1 MVDKKLRKAA
11 EDLRSKG
18 RGGDTILAHINPQE
32 AEILKMLGGSGSRN
46 PKTGLLEFLNI
57 TDTGGN
63 QVATGG
69 ALPPEI
75 LPAAD
80 AARIAA
86 RPWGQSSVGGGFF
99 GGFEARGLA
108 DAAPFWA
115 AVAIPLIG
123 AAAGAALIES
133 GLMTSA
139 ASASA
144 SATAAGATAAQAAA
158 AGAAATASAT
168 AVGTAIAN
176 TSYQI
181 ANGVPADKAVVNS
194 ATTAAIQIG
203 TPAAANQIQNTIVS
217 ATRNPIVVNTLTN
230 ATVSAGQALLQGKS
244 AADAFKQGGQA
255 ALIGQVTSQIPGF
268 NNLTNAAKTV
278 VNDAIRAKVNN
289 KDFEPTPEYIWGN
302 VIGAA
307 YQQKTAIDE
316 GWSSHEQKSEAAS
329 LGYTDPVRYDDYLVD
344 KEFAR
349 QQSEYVPKTLPTE
362 FVGPMLPGD
371 IVDSTLTNIVSTPS
385 TDTKIGDYTLTGTK
399 EGITATL
406 PDTVVTG
413 TEPID
418 YTLNTITSGDGLTL
432 PTSPN
437 LDTMGGGQGLTTAVT
452 GGVLSETGVTPTGN
466 VTLGDITS
474 VINTGEPVS
483 KNKTYTY
490 DDGSTITVDENENIV
505 SFTEATDTT
514 YTGPV
519 ETPSKPLTQ
528 SQVEGLIKLGLGIYG
543 ASKVADV
550 VRDAISSGDEDT
562 TITGTPFVPSDIS
575 GWASPI
581 YTQTF
586 QGPIDLNSLFTT
598 DNLLGGTQWAGLQGN
613 QFANIPQVSM
623 SDFISSIQNGK
634 V

>member
-11 EDLRSKG
+11 EELRSKG

-32 AEILKMLGGSGSRN
+32 AEILKMLGGAGSRN

-69 ALPPEI
+69 TLPPEI

-86 RPWGQSSVGGGFF
+86 RPWGQSSVGSGFF
-99 GGFEARGLA
+99 GGLEARGLA

-115 AVAIPLIG
+115 AVAIPMVG
-123 AAAGAALIES
+123 AATGAALIEA
-133 GLMTSA
+133 GLMPSA

-144 SATAAGATAAQAAA
+144 AATASGATAAQAAA

-230 ATVSAGQALLQGKS
+230 ATVGAGQALLQGKS
-244 AADAFKQGGQA
+244 AADAFKQGGQS

-289 KDFEPTPEYIWGN
+289 VDFQPTPEYIWGN

-316 GWSSHEQKSEAAS
+316 GWSSHEQKSQAAS

-344 KEFAR
+344 KEFAK
-349 QQSEYVPKTLPTE
+349 QQSND
-362 FVGPMLPGD
+362 M
-371 IVDSTLTNIVSTPS
+371 VSNQS
-385 TDTKIGDYTLTGTK
+385 KDALIGDYTLSGTK
-399 EGITATL
+399 EGITATV

-418 YTLNTITSGDGLTL
+418 YTL
-432 PTSPN
+432 
-437 LDTMGGGQGLTTAVT
+437 QAVT
-452 GGVLSETGVTPTGN
+452 GSTGVQAQPDTTATTNLVQSPAG
-466 VTLGDITS
+466 LQ
-474 VINTGEPVS
+474 
-483 KNKTYTY
+483 TYTY
-490 DDGSTITVDENENIV
+490 DDGSTITVNASGDIV
-505 SFTEATDTT
+505 GYTDATDTP
-514 YTGPV
+514 YTGTV
-519 ETPSKPLTQ
+519 STPSNPLTK

-543 ASKVADV
+543 TSQVANV
-550 VRDAISSGDEDT
+550 VRDAISSGDEQT
-562 TITGTPFVPSDIS
+562 QTGFPFTPSDIS
-575 GWASPI
+575 GWARPE
-581 YTQTF
+581 YTQTW
-586 QGPIDLNSLFTT
+586 QAPLDINSLFTT

-623 SDFISSIQNGK
+623 SDFISGIQNGK
-634 V
+634 I

>member
-11 EDLRSKG
+11 EELRSKG

-32 AEILKMLGGSGSRN
+32 AEILKMLGGAGSRN

-99 GGFEARGLA
+99 GGLEARGLA

-115 AVAIPLIG
+115 AVAIPMVG
-123 AAAGAALIES
+123 AAAGAALIEA
-133 GLMTSA
+133 GLMPSA

-144 SATAAGATAAQAAA
+144 AATASGATAAQAAA

-203 TPAAANQIQNTIVS
+203 TPAAASQIQNTIVS
-217 ATRNPIVVNTLTN
+217 ATRNPIVVNTLTT
-230 ATVSAGQALLQGKS
+230 ATVGAGQALLQGKN
-244 AADAFKQGGQA
+244 AADAFQQGGQS

-289 KDFEPTPEYIWGN
+289 ADFQPTPEYIWGN

-316 GWSSHEQKSEAAS
+316 GWSSHEQKSQAAS

-344 KEFAR
+344 KEFAK
-349 QQSEYVPKTLPTE
+349 QQSND
-362 FVGPMLPGD
+362 M
-371 IVDSTLTNIVSTPS
+371 VSNQS
-385 TDTKIGDYTLTGTK
+385 KDALIGDYTLTGTK
-399 EGITATL
+399 EGITATV

-418 YTLNTITSGDGLTL
+418 YTL
-432 PTSPN
+432 
-437 LDTMGGGQGLTTAVT
+437 QAVT
-452 GGVLSETGVTPTGN
+452 GSTGVQAQP
-466 VTLGDITS
+466 DTS
-474 VINTGEPVS
+474 ATTNLVQSPAGLQ
-483 KNKTYTY
+483 TYTY
-490 DDGSTITVDENENIV
+490 DDGSTITVNASGDIV
-505 SFTEATDTT
+505 GYTDATDTP
-514 YTGPV
+514 YTGTV
-519 ETPSKPLTQ
+519 STPSNPLTK
-528 SQVEGLIKLGLGIYG
+528 SQVEGLIKLGLGVYG
-543 ASKVADV
+543 TSQVANV
-550 VRDAISSGDEDT
+550 VRDAISIGGDAPQ
-562 TITGTPFVPSDIS
+562 GGFPFTPSDIS
-575 GWASPI
+575 GWARPE
-581 YTQTF
+581 YTQTW
-586 QGPIDLNSLFTT
+586 QAPLDLNSLFTT

>member
-11 EDLRSKG
+11 EELRSKG

-32 AEILKMLGGSGSRN
+32 AEILKMLGGAGSRN

-63 QVATGG
+63 QVASGG
-69 ALPPEI
+69 ALPLAI
-75 LPAAD
+75 LPPED

-99 GGFEARGLA
+99 GGLEARGLA

-123 AAAGAALIES
+123 AAAGAALIEA
-133 GLMTSA
+133 GLMPSA

-144 SATAAGATAAQAAA
+144 AATASGATAAQAAA
-158 AGAAATASAT
+158 AGASATASAT

-217 ATRNPIVVNTLTN
+217 ATRNPIVVNTLTT
-230 ATVSAGQALLQGKS
+230 ATVGAGQALLQGKNAS
-244 AADAFKQGGQA
+244 DAFKQGGQS

-316 GWSSHEQKSEAAS
+316 GWSSHEQKSQAAS

-344 KEFAR
+344 KEFAK
-349 QQSEYVPKTLPTE
+349 QQSEYVPKTLPSD

-371 IVDSTLTNIVSTPS
+371 IVDSTLTNIVSSPS

-399 EGITATL
+399 EGITATMPETL
-406 PDTVVTG
+406 VTG

-418 YTLNTITSGDGLTL
+418 YTLETVTGSTGIQAQPDTS
-432 PTSPN
+432 
-437 LDTMGGGQGLTTAVT
+437 LTTNLVQTNA
-452 GGVLSETGVTPTGN
+452 GLQ
-466 VTLGDITS
+466 
-474 VINTGEPVS
+474 
-483 KNKTYTY
+483 TYTY
-490 DDGSTITVDENENIV
+490 DDGSTITVNPNGDIV
-505 SFTEATDTT
+505 GYTDATDTP

-528 SQVEGLIKLGLGIYG
+528 SQVEGLIKLGLGVYG
-543 ASKVADV
+543 ASKVANV
-550 VRDAISSGDEDT
+550 VRDAISSGDADT
-562 TITGTPFVPSDIS
+562 QTGFPFTPSDIS
-575 GWASPI
+575 GWASPT

>member
-1 MVDKKLRKAA
+1 LGFDMVDKKLRKAA
-11 EDLRSKG
+11 EELRSKG

-32 AEILKMLGGSGSRN
+32 AEILKMLGGAGSRN

-99 GGFEARGLA
+99 GGLEARGLA

-115 AVAIPLIG
+115 AVAIPMVG
-123 AAAGAALIES
+123 AAAGAALIEA
-133 GLMTSA
+133 GLMPSA

-144 SATAAGATAAQAAA
+144 AATASGATAAQAAA

-203 TPAAANQIQNTIVS
+203 TPAAASQIQNTIVS
-217 ATRNPIVVNTLTN
+217 ATRNPIVVNTLTT
-230 ATVSAGQALLQGKS
+230 ATVGAGQALLQGKN
-244 AADAFKQGGQA
+244 AADAFQQGGQS

-289 KDFEPTPEYIWGN
+289 ADFQPTPEYIWGN

-316 GWSSHEQKSEAAS
+316 GWSSHEQKSQAAS

-344 KEFAR
+344 KEFAK
-349 QQSEYVPKTLPTE
+349 QQSND
-362 FVGPMLPGD
+362 M
-371 IVDSTLTNIVSTPS
+371 VSNQS
-385 TDTKIGDYTLTGTK
+385 KDALIGDYTLTGTK
-399 EGITATL
+399 EGITATV

-418 YTLNTITSGDGLTL
+418 YTL
-432 PTSPN
+432 
-437 LDTMGGGQGLTTAVT
+437 QAVT
-452 GGVLSETGVTPTGN
+452 GSTGVQAQP
-466 VTLGDITS
+466 DTS
-474 VINTGEPVS
+474 ATTNLVQSPAGLQ
-483 KNKTYTY
+483 TYTY
-490 DDGSTITVDENENIV
+490 DDGSTITVNASGDIV
-505 SFTEATDTT
+505 GYTDATDTP
-514 YTGPV
+514 YTGTV
-519 ETPSKPLTQ
+519 STPSNPLTK
-528 SQVEGLIKLGLGIYG
+528 SQVEGLIKLGLGVYG
-543 ASKVADV
+543 TSQVANV
-550 VRDAISSGDEDT
+550 VRDAISIGGDAPQ
-562 TITGTPFVPSDIS
+562 GGFPFTPSDIS
-575 GWASPI
+575 GWARPE
-581 YTQTF
+581 YTQTW
-586 QGPIDLNSLFTT
+586 QAPLDLNSLFTT

>member
-11 EDLRSKG
+11 EELRSKG

-32 AEILKMLGGSGSRN
+32 AEILKMLGGAGSRN

-57 TDTGGN
+57 TDEDGN
-63 QVATGG
+63 QVASGG
-69 ALPPEI
+69 ALPLAI
-75 LPAAD
+75 LPPED

-99 GGFEARGLA
+99 GGLEARGLA

-123 AAAGAALIES
+123 AAAGAALIEA
-133 GLMTSA
+133 GLMPSA

-144 SATAAGATAAQAAA
+144 AATASGATAAQAAA
-158 AGAAATASAT
+158 AGASATASAT

-181 ANGVPADKAVVNS
+181 ANGIPADKAVVNS

-203 TPAAANQIQNTIVS
+203 TPAAASQIQKTIVS
-217 ATRNPIVVNTLTN
+217 ATRNPIVVNTLTT
-230 ATVSAGQALLQGKS
+230 ATVGAGQALLQGKNAS
-244 AADAFKQGGQA
+244 DAFKQGGQS

-278 VNDAIRAKVNN
+278 VNDAIKAKVNN

-316 GWSSHEQKSEAAS
+316 GWSSHEQKSQAAS

-344 KEFAR
+344 KEFAK
-349 QQSEYVPKTLPTE
+349 QQSEYVPKTLPSD

-371 IVDSTLTNIVSTPS
+371 IVDSTLTNIVSSPS
-385 TDTKIGDYTLTGTK
+385 TDTRIGDYTFTGTK
-399 EGITATL
+399 EGITATMPETL
-406 PDTVVTG
+406 VTG

-418 YTLNTITSGDGLTL
+418 YTLNTIAGGDGLTL

-437 LDTMGGGQGLTTAVT
+437 LDIMGGGQGLTTAVT

-466 VTLGDITS
+466 VTLGDLTS

-505 SFTEATDTT
+505 SYTEATDTT

-528 SQVEGLIKLGLGIYG
+528 SQVEGLIKLGLGVYG
-543 ASKVADV
+543 ASKVANV
-550 VRDAISSGDEDT
+550 VRDAISSGGEEPQ
-562 TITGTPFVPSDIS
+562 GGFPFTPSDIS
-575 GWASPI
+575 GWARPE
-581 YTQTF
+581 YTKTWQA
-586 QGPIDLNSLFTT
+586 PIDLNSLFTT